1 MNLAMTLWKKL
12 NHFYILVLSDQRTE
26 ILITAADILQ
36 LQIISQ
42 EKKHRG
48 ILLLYFDA
56 FLAKTTT
63 KTHVCCQTPNECS
76 CITLGDMNEA

>member
-1 MNLAMTLWKKL
+1 MNLWKNL
-12 NHFYILVLSDQRTE
+12 NHFYISIISDQHTE
-26 ILITAADILQ
+26 ILITAAKSLQ

-42 EKKHRG
+42 EKKHHG